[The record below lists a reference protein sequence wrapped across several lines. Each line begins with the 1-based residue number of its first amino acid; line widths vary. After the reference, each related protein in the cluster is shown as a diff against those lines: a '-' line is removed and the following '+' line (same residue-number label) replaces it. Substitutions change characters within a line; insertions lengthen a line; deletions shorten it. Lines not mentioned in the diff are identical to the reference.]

1 MEDDMLQAFLNFYA
15 WALPEGNAAQ
25 ASLLDAVTTCDQ
37 AALSG
42 GRVAPNLVIQLEP
55 ALGIEPRTC

>member
-1 MEDDMLQAFLNFYA
+1 VEDDMLQASLNFYA

-37 AALSG
+37 AALG
-42 GRVAPNLVIQLEP
+42 GGKVDA
-55 ALGIEPRTC
+55 